1 MGVKRIAAVLL
12 DMDGLLLDTERLS
25 LSCRREACTRLSLPF
40 EEELS
45 PQLMGRSNA
54 EVRQIFLERYG
65 LQYPFE
71 AVEAEADRL
80 WEEYMARYQNPNL
93 RPGVFELLDFL
104 KAQGIPC
111 AVATSTIRK
120 DALPLL
126 EGTGIFPYLKDAVYG
141 DMVPCGKP
149 APDIFLLGARR
160 LGAGP
165 GRCLVLEDSPNG
177 IRAAHRAGMIPV
189 MIPDLVLP
197 DKEIR
202 ALARAVLD
210 SLSEVPSFIR
220 ELEAAGEEPPG
231 SPQ

>member
-12 DMDGLLLDTERLS
+12 DGLLLDTERLS
-25 LSCRREACTRLSLPF
+25 LSCRREACARLSLPF

-111 AVATSTIRK
+111 AVAFTAIWSLAESRPRIFFSLEPA
-120 DALPLL
+120 ALGPAR
-126 EGTGIFPYLKDAVYG
+126 GGAWFWRTAPTGS
-141 DMVPCGKP
+141 
-149 APDIFLLGARR
+149 APPTR
-160 LGAGP
+160 LA
-165 GRCLVLEDSPNG
+165 
-177 IRAAHRAGMIPV
+177 
-189 MIPDLVLP
+189 
-197 DKEIR
+197 
-202 ALARAVLD
+202 
-210 SLSEVPSFIR
+210 
-220 ELEAAGEEPPG
+220 
-231 SPQ
+231 

>member
-1 MGVKRIAAVLL
+1 ML
-12 DMDGLLLDTERLS
+12 
-25 LSCRREACTRLSLPF
+25 F
-40 EEELS
+40 
-45 PQLMGRSNA
+45 RS
-54 EVRQIFLERYG
+54 
-65 LQYPFE
+65 
-71 AVEAEADRL
+71 VEAEADRL

-111 AVATSTIRK
+111 AVATSTIRQ

-231 SPQ
+231 SPL